1 MVKENLKNEL
11 KHFLVIKS
19 KLDYLDLNEQDLMTI
34 QVFMHGN
41 KIMTK
46 LQRSNYFGE
55 LFCCS
60 HMPF

>member
-11 KHFLVIKS
+11 QHFLVIKS

-46 LQRSNYFGE
+46 LQRSNDFGE

>member
-11 KHFLVIKS
+11 QHFLVIKS

-34 QVFMHGN
+34 QVFMHRN

-46 LQRSNYFGE
+46 LQRSNDFGE

>member
-41 KIMTK
+41 KIMIK
-46 LQRSNYFGE
+46 LQRSNDFGE

>member
-34 QVFMHGN
+34 KVFMHSN

-46 LQRSNYFGE
+46 LQRSNDFGE

>member
-19 KLDYLDLNEQDLMTI
+19 KLDYLELNEQDLMTI

-41 KIMTK
+41 KIVTK
-46 LQRSNYFGE
+46 LQRSNDFGE

>member
-34 QVFMHGN
+34 QVFRHGN

-46 LQRSNYFGE
+46 LQRSNDFGE

>member
-11 KHFLVIKS
+11 NHFLVIKS

-46 LQRSNYFGE
+46 LQRSNDFGE